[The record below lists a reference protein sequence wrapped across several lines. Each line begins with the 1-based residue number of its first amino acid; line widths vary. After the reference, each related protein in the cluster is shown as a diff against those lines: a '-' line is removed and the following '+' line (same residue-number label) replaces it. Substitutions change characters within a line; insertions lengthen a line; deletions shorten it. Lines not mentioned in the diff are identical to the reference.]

1 MKKRICGL
9 MMSIVMVIAVLLPA
23 VPVQAAGRS
32 RINGVQYHSAQDIQ
46 DYIATLPYSMIQFF
60 TDYAVEPSTTAPYE
74 AGQLSD
80 ATLQQAL
87 STINA
92 IRYIAGLDPVEL
104 DADYNKL
111 AQHAALVN
119 AANKDLSHYPSQ
131 PSGMSDEMYQLGAK
145 GASSSNIAMGYSTIP
160 QALLRGWMNDS
171 DSYNIDRLGH
181 RRWILNPTMQKTGFG
196 IASNGA
202 MYSAMYAF
210 DKSYA
215 DTDVRGVSWPAQVM
229 PTNFFAANYAWSIS
243 FGEEIPATV
252 RVTLKNENTGQVWNF
267 GYDDPANGN
276 FSISSSDGYFNI
288 GNDSYGQSGC
298 VIFRLNGIS
307 SYNAGDF
314 YSVKIT
320 GLGTSHFD
328 WVQYQ
333 DLNDNSD
340 SAYYTVR
347 FFDLTSAESAASV
360 PVRADS
366 TKATEFVE
374 RMYSVVLGREADP
387 DGLEDWVNRLTL
399 GTASAVDIVQGFLC
413 SDEYNNKGK
422 SNGEIVTDCYNAM
435 LGRNP
440 DEDGYNDWV
449 SRLDSGMSVN
459 AIFAGF
465 VGSQEFGNL
474 CASYGISPGTYPLNE
489 ARDQNAGVTAF
500 VSRLYTQALGRGYDA
515 TGLNDWTGQI
525 NANPSR
531 ENIMNIATNGFF
543 HSEEFVNKN
552 LDNTEFVKVLYRTY
566 LGREYDDAGLADWV
580 GQLDSGSNDRDGVMR
595 GFAYSPE
602 FDGIMAGYGL

>member
-32 RINGVQYHSAQDIQ
+32 RINGVQYHSAQDIRN
-46 DYIATLPYSMIQFF
+46 YLLNLPNF
-60 TDYAVEPSTTAPYE
+60 TMDGETSFAVQPSATAPYE
-74 AGQLSD
+74 AGQPSD
-80 ATLQQAL
+80 TTLNQGLAMM
-87 STINA
+87 NA
-92 IRYIAGLDPVEL
+92 IRYIAGLDSVEL
-104 DADYNKL
+104 DSEYNKL

-119 AANKDLSHYPSQ
+119 GANGYLDHYPSQ
-131 PSGMSDEMYQLGAK
+131 PGDMPSDIYQLGYDGSNQSNL
-145 GASSSNIAMGYSTIP
+145 GANSHTLSRY
-160 QALLRGWMNDS
+160 LLYGWMADEDES
-171 DSYNIDRLGH
+171 NIDRVGH
-181 RRWILNPTMQKTGFG
+181 RRWVLNPTMKKTGLG
-196 IASNGA
+196 IVTTPNGYYKDFA
-202 MYSAMYAF
+202 ALYAF
-210 DKSYA
+210 DNCFA

-229 PTNFFAANYAWSIS
+229 PTAFFRGDYPWSIS
-243 FGEEIPATV
+243 FDDYLSYNTK
-252 RVTLKNENTGQVWNF
+252 VTLKNERTGQVWNF
-267 GYDDPANGN
+267 GFDDPENGN
-276 FSISSSDGYFNI
+276 FDTSSSNGYFNVENS
-288 GNDSYGQSGC
+288 GYGQTGC
-298 VIFRLNGIS
+298 VIFRPNGIG
-307 SYNAGDF
+307 SYNPGDF

-320 GLGTSHFD
+320 GLSGDQTD
-328 WVQYQ
+328 PWY
-333 DLNDNSD
+333 SD

-347 FFDLTSAESAASV
+347 FFDWTSEESAASI
-360 PVRADS
+360 PVRVDP
-366 TKATEFVE
+366 TQATEFVN